1 MAKQRIL
8 VCPVCGETQKETSIC
23 RVCNNSLDSD
33 GLLYAEGAIGPWWVR
48 DKERPFFPGMTYDQL
63 AEMAK
68 NGEIERHT
76 IIRGP
81 TTRQL
86 WKVARRVP
94 GISHLLERCH
104 SCGEHV
110 KPEDRTCGACHAQ
123 FLKYQDR
130 NNLGVDTAQPST
142 GEIDGMSSFLSDAQ
156 ILDTQSTPLTLPTAP
171 TPPPRNDNDDIG
183 SPQFHSL
190 QRKVAQG
197 TRTVRILSVCLVLC
211 VIALI
216 FAIVMCMS

>member
-1 MAKQRIL
+1 
-8 VCPVCGETQKETSIC
+8 
-23 RVCNNSLDSD
+23 
-33 GLLYAEGAIGPWWVR
+33 
-48 DKERPFFPGMTYDQL
+48 
-63 AEMAK
+63 MAK

-110 KPEDRTCGACHAQ
+110 QPEDRTCGGCGAQ

-130 NNLGVDTAQPST
+130 NNFGVDSAQPT
-142 GEIDGMSSFLSDAQ
+142 AGKIDGMSSFLSDEQ

-171 TPPPRNDNDDIG
+171 PPSQHSEDESIG

-190 QRKVAQG
+190 QRKVQQG
-197 TRTVRILSVCLVLC
+197 TRTVRILSVCVVLC
-211 VIALI
+211 VIAL
-216 FAIVMCMS
+216 FFTVLMLFNR